1 MVKIK
6 GVSRSGRPVDAADL
20 EVKWALNKCTLPG
33 LKLMS
38 NDWFVG
44 LLVVVKSETNL
55 HTINC
60 GCR

>member
-1 MVKIK
+1 VCH
-6 GVSRSGRPVDAADL
+6 GPDL
-20 EVKWALNKCTLPG
+20 EVKWVLNKCTLPG

-38 NDWFVG
+38 NDRFVG